1 MGGDAVDVLH
11 QRRRVLENFVINALE
26 NVPDGRASLII
37 DDGVGVID
45 VTVAV
50 RFGVAELAAN
60 LELAGDGA
68 QVM

>member
-1 MGGDAVDVLH
+1 VGGDAVDVLH